1 MYKFS
6 KYVHTGNRGD
16 RMKKYRLRKPIIGMI
31 YALTFISVFS
41 GIYFIEK
48 NLEPDNTFNES
59 EFNYVSKININ
70 ETPIPVVS
78 SVPEIIRPYKSSDV
92 ILVKDY
98 YDYKADKEKQKNALL
113 YYEDTYLQ
121 SSGVSYSNGQ
131 VFDVVSILDGTVV
144 KIKEDNILGKTVE
157 IRHDNDTI
165 SIYQSLSEIY
175 VNENDIVKQGDVL
188 GKSGENNISKE
199 LGNHLYFELI
209 INGQNVNPEEYYN
222 KKVTEI

>member
-1 MYKFS
+1 
-6 KYVHTGNRGD
+6 
-16 RMKKYRLRKPIIGMI
+16 MKKYRLRKPIIGAI

-48 NLEPDNTFNES
+48 NLEPDNTFNEP
-59 EFNYVSKININ
+59 NYDYVSKTNIT
-70 ETPIPVVS
+70 EEKIPVVS
-78 SVPEIIRPYKSSDV
+78 EVAELIRPYKDAD
-92 ILVKDY
+92 IKIVKDY
-98 YDYKADKEKQKNALL
+98 YDYKSDASKQVNSLI

-121 SSGVSYSNGQ
+121 SSGVSYSNGNN
-131 VFDVVSILDGTVV
+131 FDVVSILDGTIVSV
-144 KIKEDNILGKTVE
+144 KEDNILGKTIE

-165 SIYQSLSEIY
+165 SVYESLSEVY
-175 VNENDIVKQGDVL
+175 FKENDTVKQGEVI

-209 INGQNVNPEEYYN
+209 IDGQNVNPEEYYN